1 MDKNFLN
8 RTSVNKKVKK
18 LMSKSREIKRY
29 KSHIKIKQYYCI
41 WNFHAVALFLEHL
54 NIPKT
59 KIQGSYEG
67 GRTCSLESRS
77 NGMQGE
83 KSLVLGSML
92 RNPLNTVKNW
102 NKETQLSCLISH
114 MEACWKFIWLLIKL
128 IFQRLLSLPGSYMDE
143 VSWLN
148 FASLF

>member
-1 MDKNFLN
+1 MDKNLLN

-18 LMSKSREIKRY
+18 LISKLREIKRY
-29 KSHIKIKQYYCI
+29 KSHIKIKQCYCI
-41 WNFHAVALFLEHL
+41 WNFHAVALLLEHL

-67 GRTCSLESRS
+67 GRTCSLQSRS
-77 NGMQGE
+77 NGIQGE

-114 MEACWKFIWLLIKL
+114 MEACSKFIWLL
-128 IFQRLLSLPGSYMDE
+128 S
-143 VSWLN
+143 N
-148 FASLF
+148 